1 MEIYSDDDYNPK
13 SIRSGITGISVIMAL
28 FQFPYVFLE
37 SSFHSLAFCW
47 LSLLLL
53 IFFKIFI
60 YTRFGM
66 DFLKKRVFSQAV
78 LISYVMIVLTMF
90 ILNLVILDSKKISDP
105 NFYMFIFLIMSLI
118 CGVLTGLFFSDKGN
132 LFNKHNIKIRNNEI
146 ELRKLEFF
154 SVLTL
159 KRMPFLR
166 VPLRKLRNIIAI
178 LAALIGTGGAGIG
191 IGIAEMLKRSDVLA
205 PDMSVH
211 AVLFF
216 SLGIP
221 VLFTFGILIYSTMTY
236 LSEWRKLVASID
248 KEYGEHKIIFNSK
261 KKSYKKIKE
270 IMAESGSNA
279 NG

>member
-1 MEIYSDDDYNPK
+1 
-13 SIRSGITGISVIMAL
+13 
-28 FQFPYVFLE
+28 
-37 SSFHSLAFCW
+37 
-47 LSLLLL
+47 
-53 IFFKIFI
+53 
-60 YTRFGM
+60 
-66 DFLKKRVFSQAV
+66 
-78 LISYVMIVLTMF
+78 MIVLTMF
-90 ILNLVILDSKKISDP
+90 ILNLIILDSKIFFDP
-105 NFYMFIFLIMSLI
+105 SFYMFIFLIISLV

-132 LFNKHNIKIRNNEI
+132 LFSKHNIKIRNSEI

-159 KRMPFLR
+159 KRMPYLR
-166 VPLRKLRNIIAI
+166 VPLRKLRNIITI

-191 IGIAEMLKRSDVLA
+191 LGIAEMLKRSDVLA

-221 VLFTFGILIYSTMTY
+221 VLFTFGVLIYSTMTY

>member
-1 MEIYSDDDYNPK
+1 MEIYLDDYNPK

-37 SSFHSLAFCW
+37 SSFHSLVFCW

-53 IFFKIFI
+53 IFFQIFI

-78 LISYVMIVLTMF
+78 LLSYIMIVLTMF
-90 ILNLVILDSKKISDP
+90 ILNLIILDSKIFFDP
-105 NFYMFIFLIMSLI
+105 SFYMFIFLIISLV
-118 CGVLTGLFFSDKGN
+118 CGVLTGLFFSDKRN
-132 LFNKHNIKIRNNEI
+132 LFSKHNIKIRNSEI

-166 VPLRKLRNIIAI
+166 APLRKLRNVITI

-191 IGIAEMLKRSDVLA
+191 LGIAEVLKRSDVLA

-221 VLFTFGILIYSTMTY
+221 VLFTFGVLIYSTMTY

-270 IMAESGSNA
+270 IMAESGSNP